1 MKNIVLIRHGQ
12 SLGQSASSRGQ
23 SRKHPDL
30 IDCFLSDKGIYQA
43 IELSHNLPNLHHGGE
58 PMTFDLVCTSP
69 LTRAVATCVLG
80 LGHIPAQQLEA
91 VDGIVTTQFICHPD
105 LAEIGG
111 SIPENEGRAINTVL
125 RDVRHK
131 LKHYT
136 DTSCLD
142 IIDVSL
148 LPPSWPNITKSK
160 AKNSVMNFIEW
171 LHGRPEENIAI
182 VCHFNVINKLL
193 RTRGYNVENCVP
205 ITCVMNEGDLE
216 SLHLPENTV
225 SSECNT
231 TQHQISTAKTKL

>member
-43 IELSHNLPNLHHGGE
+43 IDLSNNLTNLHGE
-58 PMTFDLVCTSP
+58 PMKFDLVCTSP

-80 LGHIPAQQLEA
+80 LGHIPAQQLEE
-91 VDGIVTTQFICHPD
+91 DGIVTTQFICHPD

-111 SIPENEGRAINTVL
+111 SIPENKGRAINTVL

-131 LKHYT
+131 LKHHV
-136 DTSCLD
+136 DTSCLNR
-142 IIDVSL
+142 IDFSL
-148 LPPSWPNITKSK
+148 LPPSWPKITKSK

-171 LHGRPEENIAI
+171 LHSRPEENIAI

-193 RTRGYNVENCVP
+193 RNTIYNVENCVL
-205 ITCVMNEGDLE
+205 IACVMNEGDLE
-216 SLHLPENTV
+216 SLHLPENTATN
-225 SSECNT
+225 EYNT
-231 TQHQISTAKTKL
+231 TQHQISKAKTK